1 MALRS
6 LSACLLACTCLYA
19 PSAAAQELCL
29 PDSACRFKKPNV
41 LVVLDYSSSMVG
53 FAGRPAWFP
62 PGQTATTRWIAQLD
76 ALHYLLRYDDGFFAD
91 NARIGLARFAHDP
104 MTELPGTVLSTDISF
119 PPITDGFAID
129 IPFDGQDGEYL
140 DCRGSGVQ
148 AEVEV
153 LRNSPPPPIMMSLD
167 PTQMMLTW
175 TRGALRSAHELID
188 RTRASH
194 SGEPDEDARN
204 YRVVLMTDGDWTCP
218 EMIGQSCDEDPAP
231 EAAALRADGIAV
243 NVVAFGDATMQP
255 SLDEVALQGGTGQ
268 ALDATSPQGIVD
280 ALGAV
285 LDDIRD
291 SVIVPECTASLPRVL
306 IVMDGSSS
314 MIAGDAPGETNW
326 DKARFALTGNPA
338 AQSPGDPGY
347 VESVLDRQL
356 ELDGRLVA
364 IEDVLHLGMVVFARA
379 NEQTTMVELGPC
391 NRDNIAW
398 AMDPRTSC
406 SPPGCSDPYAGF
418 PLSWTYKNSDR
429 DRTPAFLHTT
439 RSFMPACNET
449 QGSDSCVGRIANT
462 FTGQGLEAAHDLLTG
477 YRQNPGVFKADART
491 RMIAVLITDGRTSDG
506 SSSVQA
512 ALQSM
517 VADGIDTYVIGFGA
531 PDALDSDQLQ
541 QYARWGNTGTAIE
554 VDPTAAGGAK
564 ALADALEGVVRSIDV
579 DGCCVLADCSAQPEP
594 PDPRPVCGDGRVE
607 GKEVCD
613 DGPFNAHYGYCG
625 GRCDGPHLQCGD
637 ARVDP
642 PETCDDGN
650 SEPDDGCEP
659 DCHRTGEGRDEDG
672 GSPSNTVKPV
682 DPAPPLMPRAGSGGS
697 GGRGA
702 SKPDAGRN
710 PRDAGVDAGR
720 DGGAVLEDDSEGCDC
735 RAAGTRTGRSGWWW
749 LLALAGAGLRLRLR
763 NMKARRRE
771 G

>member
-1 MALRS
+1 VSPKS
-6 LSACLLACTCLYA
+6 LGFGALLATVWLCAA
-19 PSAAAQELCL
+19 PSGAQDACL

-53 FAGRPAWFP
+53 FEGRPAWFP
-62 PGQTATTRWIAQLD
+62 PGQTATTRWDAQLD

-91 NARIGLARFAHDP
+91 NARIGLTRFAHDP
-104 MTELPGTVLSTDISF
+104 ALISPGTVLGNDVSF

-129 IPFDGQDGEYL
+129 IPFDGQSGEYL
-140 DCRGSGVQ
+140 DCRGSGID

-153 LRNSPPPPIMMSLD
+153 LRVTPPPPIMMSLD
-167 PTQMMLTW
+167 PTVMMLTW

-194 SGEPDEDARN
+194 AGEAGEDERS

-218 EMIGQSCDEDPAP
+218 DAVGQNCDEDPAP
-231 EAAALRADGIAV
+231 EAALLRADGIEV

-255 SLDEVALQGGTGQ
+255 SLDEVALQGGTGT

-280 ALGAV
+280 ALGQV

-338 AQSPGDPGY
+338 APNSGDPGY

-356 ELDGRLVA
+356 DLDGRLVA
-364 IEDVLHLGMVVFARA
+364 VEDVLHLGMIVFARA

-406 SPPGCSDPYAGF
+406 APPGCSDPYAGF
-418 PLSWTYKNSDR
+418 PLSWTVKNSDSDR
-429 DRTPAFLHTT
+429 DPPFLHTT
-439 RSFMPACNET
+439 RSFMPACNQT
-449 QGSDSCVGRIANT
+449 PNSDSCVGQIANT
-462 FTGQGLEAAHDLLTG
+462 FTGQGLEAAHALLG
-477 YRQNPGVFKADART
+477 DYRATPGVFKADART
-491 RMIAVLITDGRTSDG
+491 RLVAVLITDGRTSEG

-512 ALQSM
+512 ALQGM

-531 PDALDSDQLQ
+531 PDDLDSAQLA
-541 QYARWGNTGTAIE
+541 QYARWGNTGSAIE
-554 VDPTAAGGAK
+554 VDPTAAGGAS
-564 ALADALEGVVRSIDV
+564 ALADALEGVVRAIDV
-579 DGCCVLADCSAQPEP
+579 DGCCVLADCSVEPEP

-607 GKEVCD
+607 GGEVCD
-613 DGPFNAHYGYCG
+613 DGEFNAHYGFCG
-625 GRCDGPHLQCGD
+625 GRCDGPHLLCGD
-637 ARVDP
+637 GRVDL

-659 DCHRTGEGRDEDG
+659 DCKRTGEGAASADDDAGRA
-672 GSPSNTVKPV
+672 PIRPV
-682 DPAPPLMPRAGSGGS
+682 DPAPPLAPRGGTSGSAGSAPP
-697 GGRGA
+697 RPTTPGA
-702 SKPDAGRN
+702 
-710 PRDAGVDAGR
+710 RDAGVDGGR
-720 DGGAVLEDDSEGCDC
+720 DRSTDDEGGCDC
-735 RAAGTRTGRSGWWW
+735 RMVGAHNGRIGGG
-749 LLALAGAGLRLRLR
+749 LLGLGVCGVAWLRLR
-763 NMKARRRE
+763 RRR
-771 G
+771 

>member
-1 MALRS
+1 MAS
-6 LSACLLACTCLYA
+6 LASGWLG
-19 PSAAAQELCL
+19 AAQVRAQDACL

-53 FAGRPAWFP
+53 FEGRPAWFP
-62 PGQTATTRWIAQLD
+62 PGQTATTRWDAQLD

-91 NARIGLARFAHDP
+91 NARIGLTRFAHDP
-104 MTELPGTVLSTDISF
+104 ALISLGTVLSNDVSF

-129 IPFDGQDGEYL
+129 IPFDGQSGEYL
-140 DCRGSGVQ
+140 DCRGSGID

-153 LRNSPPPPIMMSLD
+153 LRVTPPPPIMMSLD
-167 PTQMMLTW
+167 PTVMMLTW

-194 SGEPDEDARN
+194 AGEPGEDERA

-218 EMIGQSCDEDPAP
+218 EAIGQNCDEDPAP
-231 EAAALRADGIAV
+231 EAALLRADGIEV

-255 SLDEVALQGGTGQ
+255 SLDEVALQGGTGT

-280 ALGAV
+280 ALGQV

-338 AQSPGDPGY
+338 APNPGDPGY

-356 ELDGRLVA
+356 DLDGRLVA
-364 IEDVLHLGMVVFARA
+364 VEDVLHLGMVVFARA

-406 SPPGCSDPYAGF
+406 TPPGCSDPYAGF
-418 PLSWTYKNSDR
+418 PLSWSVKNSDSDR
-429 DRTPAFLHTT
+429 DPPFLHTT
-439 RSFMPACNET
+439 RSFMPACNQT
-449 QGSDSCVGRIANT
+449 PNSDSCVGQIPNT
-462 FTGQGLEAAHDLLTG
+462 FTGQGLEAAHALLG
-477 YRQNPGVFKADART
+477 DYRATPGVFKADART
-491 RMIAVLITDGRTSDG
+491 RLVAVLITDGRTSEG

-512 ALQSM
+512 ALQGM

-531 PDALDSDQLQ
+531 PDDLDSAQLA
-541 QYARWGNTGTAIE
+541 QYARWGNTGSAIE
-554 VDPTAAGGAK
+554 VDPTAAGGAS
-564 ALADALEGVVRSIDV
+564 ALADALEGVVRAIDV
-579 DGCCVLADCSAQPEP
+579 DGCCVLADCSVEPEP

-607 GKEVCD
+607 GEEVCD
-613 DGPFNAHYGYCG
+613 DGEFNAHYGFCG
-625 GRCDGPHLQCGD
+625 GRCDGPHLLCGD
-637 ARVDP
+637 GRVDP

-650 SEPDDGCEP
+650 SEPGDGCEP
-659 DCHRTGEGRDEDG
+659 DCQLPGSGSDEDG
-672 GSPSNTVKPV
+672 GRAPIKPV
-682 DPAPPLMPRAGSGGS
+682 DPAPPLTPR
-697 GGRGA
+697 
-702 SKPDAGRN
+702 PDAGSIAGRGGASA
-710 PRDAGVDAGR
+710 PTKPIARDAGPDAGHPSN
-720 DGGAVLEDDSEGCDC
+720 DDESSCDC
-735 RAAGTRTGRSGWWW
+735 RALTARSN
-749 LLALAGAGLRLRLR
+749 ALSSPAFVFAALVLVRVRRRLRR
-763 NMKARRRE
+763 SAST
-771 G
+771 